1 MNHRSSTPTPDPRR
15 EFLGAALLG
24 LAAGS
29 VMSAP
34 GPASAAET
42 GSRSIKALSPPDA
55 PAAAKGY
62 SPGILA
68 EGRRVV
74 FVSGQGPAD
83 LKADKETQMRQ
94 TFDRIE
100 AVLKAAGA
108 SFKDVVMM
116 RAYFVHLAR
125 DLPIY
130 RKVRTD
136 YLREP
141 YPASTAVGVTELAAP
156 GLEIEIEAVAVL

>member
-1 MNHRSSTPTPDPRR
+1 MGHPPPTPAPDPRR

-29 VMSAP
+29 VMSSPAQAGATGPGAP
-34 GPASAAET
+34 
-42 GSRSIKALSPPDA
+42 SIKALSPRDA

-62 SPGILA
+62 SPGVVA
-68 EGRRVV
+68 EGGRVV

-83 LKADKETQMRQ
+83 LRADKEVQIRQ
-94 TFDRIE
+94 TFDRIG

-141 YPASTAVGVTELAAP
+141 YPASTAVGVTELAVP
-156 GLEIEIEAVAVL
+156 GLEVEIEAVAVL